1 MRNTYAEKMAIRENV
16 WREQGNLQFFRFLD
30 TLFKPVWVALLR
42 IGPTPFLLIELTFLL
57 TQVAPNKF

>member
-42 IGPTPFLLIELTFLL
+42 IGPTPFLLIELTF
-57 TQVAPNKF
+57 